1 MGNPTL
7 TKILMAALVGTFL
20 VAALFGV
27 YTSYLSIN
35 NVTIQEP
42 YNTAFQTIANQYSDL
57 ESISGTIS
65 NQQDV
70 TNILDFGKNAITG
83 TVNVFVVG
91 LTAIGGFFSIIPII
105 GTIIQ
110 TIAQVIPGF
119 SALLGLF
126 ATIITLFIFMR
137 YIQSVSN
144 KFDLP

>member
-20 VAALFGV
+20 VATLFGV

-42 YNTAFQTIANQYSDL
+42 YNTAFRTISEQYSSLD
-57 ESISGTIS
+57 SISGTIS
-65 NQQDV
+65 NQGSV

-91 LTAIGGFFSIIPII
+91 LSAIGGFFSIIPIL
-105 GTIIQ
+105 GNIIQ
-110 TIAQVIPGF
+110 VIAQVIPGF
-119 SALLGLF
+119 GALLGLF
-126 ATIITLFIFMR
+126 TTLITLFIFMR